1 MLHKLMLNVNFQ
13 KFTKK
18 SAYTGFNGQFDSPM
32 NSPMKAP
39 GKMSLQLDNPWYVW
53 FSKIANTFW

>member
-1 MLHKLMLNVNFQ
+1 MLNVNFQ